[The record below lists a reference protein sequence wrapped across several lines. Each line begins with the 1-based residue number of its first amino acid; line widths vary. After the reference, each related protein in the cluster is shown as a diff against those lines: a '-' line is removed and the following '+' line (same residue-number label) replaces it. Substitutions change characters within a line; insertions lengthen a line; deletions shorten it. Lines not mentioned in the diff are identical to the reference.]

1 MSKEM
6 KKLLLKLKK
15 SKPEFKRHLFH
26 MFIKFRNQDSWR
38 KPKGIDN
45 KMRLKYKG
53 YAKPVE
59 IGYKNPEIVRGVHPS
74 GLRPVVIESRSQ
86 LENLDP
92 KIHIVYLSSKLGL
105 KKKIELMKLA
115 REKGLRI
122 ANEVKVIE

>member
-1 MSKEM
+1 
-6 KKLLLKLKK
+6 
-15 SKPEFKRHLFH
+15 
-26 MFIKFRNQDSWR
+26 
-38 KPKGIDN
+38 
-45 KMRLKYKG
+45 
-53 YAKPVE
+53 
-59 IGYKNPEIVRGVHPS
+59 GVHPS